1 MVRLLWLTTMIE
13 SSHVRRTVSTISSLG
28 KTRILTTAL
37 GYCDA
42 YIVCQVCLCV
52 AAVVYGVVSVWCHCV
67 VCDVPLCGATLPH
80 ALSAAVMPIL
90 IANPLSLTLVYPDA
104 NENRSHY
111 TIFLSVQAVDNSVDN
126 LWITCIQGNHRG
138 VVFIQQLVSAY

>member
-1 MVRLLWLTTMIE
+1 MAGL
-13 SSHVRRTVSTISSLG
+13 SLCG
-28 KTRILTTAL
+28 LCL
-37 GYCDA
+37 D
-42 YIVCQVCLCV
+42 CLCV
-52 AAVVYGVVSVWCHCV
+52 SVMSLW
-67 VCDVPLCGATLPH
+67 GATLPH
-80 ALSAAVMPIL
+80 ALNAAVMPIL